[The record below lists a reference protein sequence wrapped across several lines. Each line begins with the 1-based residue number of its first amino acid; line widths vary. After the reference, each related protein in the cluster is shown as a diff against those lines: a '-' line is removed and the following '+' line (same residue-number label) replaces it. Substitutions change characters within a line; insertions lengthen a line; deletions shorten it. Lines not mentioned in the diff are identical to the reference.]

1 VWGQSLRMSCESS
14 RARAG
19 AARRIKRAAA
29 VLVGLSIC
37 LAPALTAAA
46 TQEELEARVEA
57 LAGQLEAVKH
67 ELAALK
73 QQRASVLPNVGNP
86 GAAALS
92 SASASALPA
101 TAVTAGSAGGPT
113 FFGYGELNYS
123 RPSGDPSATTADL
136 ARFVLGAGYRFDE
149 STRFVSELELEHA
162 VSSATDV
169 GEVEVEQA
177 YIEHELGRALY
188 ARAGL
193 ILIPSGTLNESHEP
207 TRYYGVFRNFVETAI
222 IPSTWREG
230 GVALQGLTSGGLR
243 WDVGV
248 TTGFDLSKWD
258 ATSAAGQQSPLF
270 SVHQELSLAHARDL
284 SGFGAL
290 NYTGIPALRIGA
302 SLFSGGASQGQAGLP
317 SAAVTLWEGH
327 VRWAPG
333 PWDLAGLYA
342 RGHISGTQ
350 QINLALLGNRSL
362 IPESFFGWYLQA
374 ACRVLERGNWSLTP
388 FVRHERFN
396 TAAGYADLGPGLTPA
411 ALSDR
416 RVWTAGLNWMIAPG
430 VVIKAD
436 YLNFQDAQA
445 PNRFDLGAG
454 YQF

>member
-1 VWGQSLRMSCESS
+1 M
-14 RARAG
+14 
-19 AARRIKRAAA
+19 
-29 VLVGLSIC
+29 VLVGLIIC
-37 LAPALTAAA
+37 LAPVLTRAG
-46 TQEELEARVEA
+46 TQEELESRVQALAEELEA
-57 LAGQLEAVKH
+57 LKH
-67 ELAALK
+67 ELAELK
-73 QQRASVLPNVGNP
+73 EQRASVLPEAGAP
-86 GAAALS
+86 GAAALPDV
-92 SASASALPA
+92 ASASGLPA
-101 TAVTAGSAGGPT
+101 SAVVGSAGGPT

-123 RPSGDPSATTADL
+123 RPSGDASATTADL

-149 STRFVSELELEHA
+149 RTRFVSELELEHA
-162 VSSATDV
+162 VSSSTDV

-207 TRYYGVFRNFVETAI
+207 TRYYGVFRNSVETAI

-230 GVALQGLTSGGLR
+230 GVALQGLTRGGLR

-258 ATSAAGQQSPLF
+258 ATSAEGQQSPLL
-270 SVHQELSLAHARDL
+270 SIHQELALAHARDL

-290 NYTGIPALRIGA
+290 NYTGIPSLRIGA

-327 VRWAPG
+327 VRLAPG
-333 PWDLAGLYA
+333 RWDLAGLYA
-342 RGHISGTQ
+342 RGHISGTRQ
-350 QINLALLGNRSL
+350 VNLALLGNQSL

-416 RVWTAGLNWMIAPG
+416 KVWTAGLNWMIAPG